1 MSSLRDRSTRLRP
14 KSRGKSLSFLA
25 AFALLVCPLAAP
37 TAQAT
42 GSSPTA
48 AMYLDQ
54 PFVEGSYAAEQYPS
68 ETSVTTFDDQT
79 AGYPG
84 DTCSFTGATV
94 DTVLYPAQDCHVYP
108 HSIFGGASST
118 ASTPTVGQDQTLSNF
133 GGVGGG
139 GISITFDTPQT
150 YFGMWWSA
158 GSYGNLVQLQN
169 GSDLV
174 ASVSADDVQNT
185 INQTAYLNSGNN
197 DYYASKFYLGNPYGW
212 STVGT
217 PSDFSDADP
226 DNTYQ
231 NTGNVD
237 PLEAFVFIHFIA
249 APGTTFDR
257 VNMIAPGDGFEFD
270 NFTTSSSPDIA
281 TNIPSRLVLQRQLYA
296 PTYVDFDSNGGTGS
310 LPRQYSS
317 DGNAGYLSNYC
328 INYEDPTNCILPL
341 NESGEFTGWN
351 DSPDGTGNQYGWFV
365 NYWGQTWT
373 WGDPYPFTESKT
385 MYAQWRNNFSYRYL
399 TYYGEDFSTHVT
411 ADNVWDYVDYDSTQ
425 DFSVNNFGDIT
436 LPSPTRPDQYLEGWY
451 TFSNGALVRVGSPG
465 DVIHASSYTHWD
477 SNILGQWVDNGTP
490 PPPPPSVD
498 AITPQVLPVYPRAT
512 SVQLPNLPLSGDT
525 SASIC
530 IVESDPYG
538 NEVSSN
544 LQFTDLGTSSS
555 GFSSSY
561 LISAPSALVRTES
574 RYLRVTV
581 SSIYDSSCSTGVT
594 HVVEIRLLGAD
605 LSQIGPLYLHTH

>member
-1 MSSLRDRSTRLRP
+1 MSELRDRSNRLKT
-14 KSRGKSLSFLA
+14 KSKAKPFVFLGLLS
-25 AFALLVCPLAAP
+25 LLVSPLVAP
-37 TAQAT
+37 PAGAT

-54 PFVEGSYAAEQYPS
+54 PFVEGSYVAEQYPS
-68 ETSVTTFDDQT
+68 ETSVTTFDNQSAAYT
-79 AGYPG
+79 GYPG
-84 DTCSFTGATV
+84 DTCAFTGGTV
-94 DTVLYPAQDCHVYP
+94 DTVVYPAQDCHVYP
-108 HSIFGGASST
+108 HNVYGGASST
-118 ASTPTVGQDQTLSNF
+118 SSTSSVGQDQTLSNY
-133 GGVGGG
+133 GGVGRG

-169 GSDLV
+169 GSDVV

-185 INQTAYLNSGNN
+185 ISSTAYLNSGNN

-217 PSDFSDADP
+217 PSGFSDADP

-237 PLEAFVFIHFIA
+237 PGEAFVFIHFIA

-270 NFTTSSSPDIA
+270 NFTTSSSADIA

-296 PTYVDFDSNGGTGS
+296 PNYVEFDGNGASGS
-310 LPRQYSS
+310 LPRQYST
-317 DGNAGYLSNYC
+317 DGGSSYLTYPC
-328 INYEDPTNCILPL
+328 PVWGDPSNCILPGNDYYTL
-341 NESGEFTGWN
+341 FMGWN
-351 DSPDGTGNQYGWFV
+351 TQPDGS
-365 NYWGQTWT
+365 
-373 WGDPYPFTESKT
+373 GDLYDWQNPYPFTESKT
-385 MYAQWRNNFSYRYL
+385 LYAQWRTDLYVYELSNPDAIYSGL
-399 TYYGEDFSTHVT
+399 
-411 ADNVWDYVDYDSTQ
+411 WDYAEPDYQLSL
-425 DFSVNNFGDIT
+425 SNLGDLT
-436 LPSPTRPDQYLEGWY
+436 LPNQQRYDQTLEGWY
-451 TFSNGALVRVGSPG
+451 TYDGDGNIVRAGSPG
-465 DVIHASSYTHWD
+465 DVIPHSVYGSWQGGLFGRWLNN
-477 SNILGQWVDNGTP
+477 SP
-490 PPPPPSVD
+490 PPPSSVD

-544 LQFTDLGTSSS
+544 LQLTDLGTSSS

-561 LISAPSALVRTES
+561 LISATSALVRTES

>member
-1 MSSLRDRSTRLRP
+1 
-14 KSRGKSLSFLA
+14 
-25 AFALLVCPLAAP
+25 
-37 TAQAT
+37 
-42 GSSPTA
+42 
-48 AMYLDQ
+48 
-54 PFVEGSYAAEQYPS
+54 
-68 ETSVTTFDDQT
+68 
-79 AGYPG
+79 
-84 DTCSFTGATV
+84 
-94 DTVLYPAQDCHVYP
+94 
-108 HSIFGGASST
+108 
-118 ASTPTVGQDQTLSNF
+118 
-133 GGVGGG
+133 
-139 GISITFDTPQT
+139 
-150 YFGMWWSA
+150 
-158 GSYGNLVQLQN
+158 
-169 GSDLV
+169 
-174 ASVSADDVQNT
+174 
-185 INQTAYLNSGNN
+185 
-197 DYYASKFYLGNPYGW
+197 
-212 STVGT
+212 
-217 PSDFSDADP
+217 
-226 DNTYQ
+226 
-231 NTGNVD
+231 
-237 PLEAFVFIHFIA
+237 
-249 APGTTFDR
+249 
-257 VNMIAPGDGFEFD
+257 MIAPGNGFEFD
-270 NFTTSSSPDIA
+270 NFTTSSSTEIA

-373 WGDPYPFTESKT
+373 WGEPYPFTESKT

-451 TFSNGALVRVGSPG
+451 TLSNGALVRVGSPG

-512 SVQLPNLPLSGDT
+512 SVQLPNLPVSGDAA
-525 SASIC
+525 ASIC
-530 IVESDPYG
+530 VVESDPYG

-561 LISAPSALVRTES
+561 LISAPSALVRTQS
-574 RYLRVTV
+574 RYVRVTV
-581 SSIYDSSCSTGVT
+581 SSSSDPYCSTGVT

>member
-1 MSSLRDRSTRLRP
+1 
-14 KSRGKSLSFLA
+14 
-25 AFALLVCPLAAP
+25 
-37 TAQAT
+37 
-42 GSSPTA
+42 
-48 AMYLDQ
+48 
-54 PFVEGSYAAEQYPS
+54 
-68 ETSVTTFDDQT
+68 
-79 AGYPG
+79 
-84 DTCSFTGATV
+84 
-94 DTVLYPAQDCHVYP
+94 
-108 HSIFGGASST
+108 
-118 ASTPTVGQDQTLSNF
+118 
-133 GGVGGG
+133 
-139 GISITFDTPQT
+139 
-150 YFGMWWSA
+150 
-158 GSYGNLVQLQN
+158 
-169 GSDLV
+169 
-174 ASVSADDVQNT
+174 
-185 INQTAYLNSGNN
+185 
-197 DYYASKFYLGNPYGW
+197 
-212 STVGT
+212 
-217 PSDFSDADP
+217 
-226 DNTYQ
+226 
-231 NTGNVD
+231 
-237 PLEAFVFIHFIA
+237 
-249 APGTTFDR
+249 
-257 VNMIAPGDGFEFD
+257 
-270 NFTTSSSPDIA
+270 
-281 TNIPSRLVLQRQLYA
+281 
-296 PTYVDFDSNGGTGS
+296 
-310 LPRQYSS
+310 
-317 DGNAGYLSNYC
+317 
-328 INYEDPTNCILPL
+328 
-341 NESGEFTGWN
+341 
-351 DSPDGTGNQYGWFV
+351 
-365 NYWGQTWT
+365 
-373 WGDPYPFTESKT
+373 
-385 MYAQWRNNFSYRYL
+385 L

-525 SASIC
+525 SASVC

-544 LQFTDLGTSSS
+544 LQFTDLDTSSS

>member
-1 MSSLRDRSTRLRP
+1 MSSLRDQSNRLRP
-14 KSRGKSLSFLA
+14 KSRGKYISFFGVLG
-25 AFALLVCPLAAP
+25 LLVLPIVVP
-37 TAQAT
+37 NAQAT

-54 PFVEGSYAAEQYPS
+54 PFVQGSYVAEQFPT

-94 DTVLYPAQDCHVYP
+94 DTVVYPAQDCHVYP
-108 HSIFGGASST
+108 HTIFGGASSSS
-118 ASTPTVGQDQTLSNF
+118 STPTVGQEQSLTNYA
-133 GGVGGG
+133 GVGGG
-139 GISITFDTPQT
+139 GISVVFSTPQT

-158 GSYGNLVQLQN
+158 GSAGNKVQLVSGN
-169 GSDLV
+169 DVV
-174 ASVSADDVQNT
+174 ASTSADDVQST
-185 INQTAYLNSGNN
+185 ISSTAYLNSGNN

-217 PSDFSDADP
+217 PGDFSDTDP
-226 DNTYQ
+226 DNTYVSA
-231 NTGNVD
+231 NVD

-257 VNMIAPGDGFEFD
+257 VNMIAPGNGFEFD
-270 NFTTSSSPDIA
+270 NFTTSISTDIA

-296 PTYVDFDSNGGTGS
+296 PTYVDFDSNGGTGA

-341 NESGEFTGWN
+341 NESGEFKGWN
-351 DSPDGTGNQYGWFV
+351 DSPDGSGNQYGWFF
-365 NYWGQTWT
+365 NYWGQIWT
-373 WGDPYPFTESKT
+373 WGEPYPFTESKT
-385 MYAQWRNNFSYRYL
+385 LYAQWRNNFSYRYL
-399 TYYGEDFSTHVT
+399 TYYGEDFSDHVT
-411 ADNVWDYVDYDSTQ
+411 ADNVFDYVDYDTTQ

-436 LPSPTRPDQYLEGWY
+436 LSSPTRPDQYLEGWY

-477 SNILGQWVDNGTP
+477 SNIFGHWVDNPTP
-490 PPPPPSVD
+490 PTSVD
-498 AITPQVLPVYPRAT
+498 AVTPQVLLVYPRAT
-512 SVQLPNLPLSGDT
+512 SVQLPGMPITGDI

-530 IVESDPYG
+530 IVESDAYG

-544 LQFTDLGTSSS
+544 LQFTDLDTSSS
-555 GFSSSY
+555 GFSSSF
-561 LISAPSALVRTES
+561 LISAPSALVTTQS
-574 RYLRVTV
+574 RYVRVSV
-581 SSIYDSSCSTGVT
+581 SSIYDSSCSTGNS
-594 HVVEIRLLGAD
+594 HLVEIRLLGAD
-605 LSQIGPLYLHTH
+605 LSQIYPLYLHTQ